1 MPKMWNVEEFFEWI
15 VGKTIWFYLPFYAI
29 YRLGKELL
37 QEIFSAEKK

>member
-15 VGKTIWFYLPFYAI
+15 VKKTIWFYLPFYAI
-29 YRLGKELL
+29 YRLGKELF